1 MSVLAEQLGGD
12 WNAEGMS
19 PSSPTLFVHHLL
31 ISQAVCTGS
40 KICGMRRQQE

>member
-19 PSSPTLFVHHLL
+19 QSSPTLFVHHCRFRMQRKQDMWHAKEARVRL
-31 ISQAVCTGS
+31 
-40 KICGMRRQQE
+40 